1 MGALPR
7 GKLAAKEFDTPFD
20 IKKSHKDQN
29 ARLFMSQYAP
39 SISQQGLG
47 DILAAN
53 RKAQAKQEITKA
65 NFQ

>member
-7 GKLAAKEFDTPFD
+7 GKLAAKVFDTPFD
-20 IKKSHKDQN
+20 IKKSHKDHN

-39 SISQQGLG
+39 SVSQQGLG

-53 RKAQAKQEITKA
+53 RKSQVKQEITKA

>member
-20 IKKSHKDQN
+20 IKKSLKDHN
-29 ARLFMSQYAP
+29 ARLFMSQHAP
-39 SISQQGLG
+39 SVTQQGLG

-53 RKAQAKQEITKA
+53 RKAQVKQEITKA
-65 NFQ
+65 SVQ